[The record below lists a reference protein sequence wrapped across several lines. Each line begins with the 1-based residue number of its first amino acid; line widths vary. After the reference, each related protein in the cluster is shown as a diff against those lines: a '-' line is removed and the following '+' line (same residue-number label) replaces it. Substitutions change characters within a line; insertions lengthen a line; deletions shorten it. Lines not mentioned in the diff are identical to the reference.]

1 MTGTMTARLELARE
15 LAAIPRLLGAAAR
28 SAQLPLDG
36 EWSARE
42 VVCHLIAVE
51 GEAWHVRLDSLWES
65 ADEPQWT
72 WIEPEPW
79 DGRGSETLETALL
92 AFGTR
97 RAATIERLTRLDDAG
112 WRRAGLHPT
121 FGRQD
126 VAAVMRTALDHD
138 REHIEGLRARSPG

>member
-1 MTGTMTARLELARE
+1 MNPRLELARE
-15 LAAIPRLLGAAAR
+15 LAAIPRLLGVAAR
-28 SAQLPLDG
+28 NAPPPPDG

-51 GEAWHVRLDSLWES
+51 DEAWHARLDSLRAS
-65 ADEPQWT
+65 TDEPTWT
-72 WIEPEPW
+72 WTEPGPW
-79 DGRGSETLETALL
+79 DGPGSETLETALL

-112 WRRAGLHPT
+112 WRRTGLHPT

-126 VAAVMRTALDHD
+126 VAAVLRTALDHD
-138 REHIEGLRARSPG
+138 REHIAGLRGRARAEG

>member
-1 MTGTMTARLELARE
+1 MTVRLELARE
-15 LAAIPRLLGAAAR
+15 LAAIPRLLGIAAR
-28 SAQLPLDG
+28 NAPRPPDG

-51 GEAWHVRLDSLWES
+51 SEAWHVRLDSLWDS
-65 ADEPQWT
+65 TDTPQWVWT
-72 WIEPEPW
+72 EPGPW

-112 WRRAGLHPT
+112 WRRTGLHPT

-126 VAAVMRTALDHD
+126 IAAVMQMALDHD
-138 REHIEGLRARSPG
+138 REHIAGLRAGAAS

>member
-1 MTGTMTARLELARE
+1 MSARLELARE
-15 LAAIPRLLGAAAR
+15 LAAIPRLLGVAAR
-28 SAQLPLDG
+28 AAPPPPEG

-51 GEAWHVRLDSLWES
+51 GEAWHVRLDSLRAS
-65 ADEPQWT
+65 IDEPLWSWT
-72 WIEPEPW
+72 EPGPW

-97 RAATIERLTRLDDAG
+97 RAATIERLTRLDDTG
-112 WRRAGLHPT
+112 WRRTGLHPT

-126 VAAVMRTALDHD
+126 VAAVMQTALDHD
-138 REHIEGLRARSPG
+138 REHIAGLRARSPASG

>member
-1 MTGTMTARLELARE
+1 MTSRLELARE

-28 SAQLPLDG
+28 SAPPAADG

-51 GEAWHVRLDSLWES
+51 GEAWHVRLDSLWDAAEGE
-65 ADEPQWT
+65 EPQWVWT
-72 WIEPEPW
+72 EPGPW
-79 DGRGSETLETALL
+79 EGAGSETLETSLL
-92 AFGTR
+92 TFGTR

-112 WRRAGLHPT
+112 WRRTGRHPT

-126 VAAVMRTALDHD
+126 VAAVMQTALDHD
-138 REHIEGLRARSPG
+138 REHVAGLWRLREG

>member
-1 MTGTMTARLELARE
+1 MTARLQLARD

-28 SAQLPLDG
+28 SAPPPPDG

-51 GEAWHVRLDSLWES
+51 EDVWHVRLDSLRDS
-65 ADEPQWT
+65 PDEPQWVWT
-72 WIEPEPW
+72 EPDPW
-79 DGRGSETLETALL
+79 DGPGSATLETALL

-112 WRRAGLHPT
+112 WRRTGFHPT

-126 VAAVMRTALDHD
+126 VAAVLETALNHD
-138 REHIEGLRARSPG
+138 REHVAGLWKAAGR

>member
-1 MTGTMTARLELARE
+1 MNARLELARE

-28 SAQLPLDG
+28 TAPPPPDG

-51 GEAWHVRLDSLWES
+51 DEAWHLRLDSLRES
-65 ADEPQWT
+65 TDEPTWT
-72 WIEPEPW
+72 WTEPGPW
-79 DGRGSETLETALL
+79 DGPGSETLETALL
-92 AFGTR
+92 TFGTR

-112 WRRAGLHPT
+112 WRRTGLHPT

-126 VAAVMRTALDHD
+126 VAAVLRTALDHD
-138 REHIEGLRARSPG
+138 REHIAGLVSRTRAEG

>member
-1 MTGTMTARLELARE
+1 MTARLQLARD

-28 SAQLPLDG
+28 SAPPPPEG

-51 GEAWHVRLDSLWES
+51 GEAWHVRLDSLWAAAEGV
-65 ADEPQWT
+65 
-72 WIEPEPW
+72 EPEWVWTEPGPW

-92 AFGTR
+92 TFGTR

-112 WRRAGLHPT
+112 WRRTGLHPT

-126 VAAVMRTALDHD
+126 VAAVMQTALDHD
-138 REHIEGLRARSPG
+138 REHVAGLWSAAGR

>member
-1 MTGTMTARLELARE
+1 MTARLELARE

-28 SAQLPLDG
+28 TAPPRPDG

-51 GEAWHVRLDSLWES
+51 AEVWHARLDSLRES

-72 WIEPEPW
+72 WTEPEPW

-112 WRRAGLHPT
+112 WRRTGLHPT
-121 FGRQD
+121 FGLQD
-126 VAAVMRTALDHD
+126 VPAVLQTALDHD
-138 REHIEGLRARSPG
+138 REHIAGLGRDVRR

>member
-1 MTGTMTARLELARE
+1 VTNANVELARE

-28 SAQLPLDG
+28 TALPPPDG

-51 GEAWHVRLDSLWES
+51 GEAWHVRLDSLRDS
-65 ADEPQWT
+65 ADEPSWT
-72 WIEPEPW
+72 WTEPGPW
-79 DGRGSETLETALL
+79 EGPGSETLETALL
-92 AFGTR
+92 TFGTR

-112 WRRAGLHPT
+112 WRRTGLHPT

-126 VAAVMRTALDHD
+126 VSAVLRTALDHD
-138 REHIEGLRARSPG
+138 REHIAGLGPRTPARD

>member
-1 MTGTMTARLELARE
+1 MSDRLELARE

-28 SAQLPLDG
+28 TATPAPDG
-36 EWSARE
+36 AWSPRE

-51 GEAWHVRLDSLWES
+51 GEAWQARLDSLRD
-65 ADEPQWT
+65 ATDEPRWT
-72 WIEPEPW
+72 WTEPGPW

-97 RAATIERLTRLDDAG
+97 RAATIERLTRLGDAG
-112 WRRAGLHPT
+112 WRRTGLHPT

-126 VAAVMRTALDHD
+126 VAAVLRTALDHD
-138 REHIEGLRARSPG
+138 REHIADLRVGRRTEG

>member
-1 MTGTMTARLELARE
+1 MTTRLELARE

-28 SAQLPLDG
+28 SAPPPAAG
-36 EWSARE
+36 EWTARE

-51 GEAWHVRLDSLWES
+51 AEAWHHRLDSLAAAPSGE
-65 ADEPQWT
+65 EPRWAWT
-72 WIEPEPW
+72 EPGPW
-79 DGRGSETLETALL
+79 DGPGSETLETALL

-112 WRRAGLHPT
+112 WRRTGQHST

-126 VAAVMRTALDHD
+126 VQAVLQTALDHD
-138 REHIEGLRARSPG
+138 REHLAALGGAAGH

>member
-1 MTGTMTARLELARE
+1 MTARLDLARQ
-15 LAAIPRLLGAAAR
+15 LASIPRVLGAAAR
-28 SAQLPLDG
+28 SAPHPPPG

-51 GEAWHVRLDSLWES
+51 EEAWHARLDSLRE
-65 ADEPQWT
+65 ATGEPSWT
-72 WIEPEPW
+72 WTEPGPW

-97 RAATIERLTRLDDAG
+97 RAATIERLTRLDSAG
-112 WRRAGLHPT
+112 WRRTGLHPT

-126 VAAVMRTALDHD
+126 VAAVMQTALDHD
-138 REHIEGLRARSPG
+138 REHIASLRGAVEH